1 MLAKIGVEKALPH
14 GSTGPDFKTVEDEI
28 GYWIDRQQQYLQVRA
43 GNF

>member
-1 MLAKIGVEKALPH
+1 MPAKIGIGKALSH

-43 GNF
+43 ENF